1 MHLNLALERLMVS
14 MYKCNMFKLG
24 ILTSDAI
31 DNYLQ
36 DIVKNDKEIAKILDK
51 LGIDRNVNSNDRM
64 FYKTWIYD
72 WNLNS
77 DVIEYAVTL
86 AFGKYMPMQYLNNVL
101 SRYHTSNVNSVDE
114 AKKIIISNTS
124 TQTTTGKEAKK
135 REYTKEELD
144 SLFDNI
150 YEIEI

>member
-1 MHLNLALERLMVS
+1 
-14 MYKCNMFKLG
+14 
-24 ILTSDAI
+24 
-31 DNYLQ
+31 
-36 DIVKNDKEIAKILDK
+36 
-51 LGIDRNVNSNDRM
+51 M